1 MVSLHLRKSAAK
13 AGTPPGTL
21 VHTGEQKV
29 DRVGVSVI
37 AYDESRIEERREVS
51 LEEALACCDGPRT
64 IWLNVDG
71 IHDTGIIARIG
82 DHFNI
87 HRLTQEDILHP
98 VQRPKM
104 ENFEHYLYIV
114 LPMLRYLP
122 DNGQVV
128 SEQVSL
134 ILTPRV
140 LISFQ
145 ESAGDVFTPVRERL
159 HKNRASIRGAGC
171 DYLAY
176 ALVDAIVDQY
186 FVILE
191 QVGAIIDVLEEETID
206 DPQPKILHRT
216 HELKREVI
224 ALRKQ
229 IWPLREVIAS
239 LSRQETALIDRGTTI
254 FFRDVHDHT
263 IQVIDTIESYR
274 DLLSSLLDLYLSTVS
289 NRMGEVIKTLTI
301 IATIFIPLTF
311 IAGVYGMNFRY
322 MPELEW
328 RWGYGF
334 ALGIMAA
341 VVAAL
346 IVYFKKKN
354 WI

>member
-13 AGTPPGTL
+13 AGTSPGTL

-37 AYDESRIEERREVS
+37 AYDESRIEERRELP
-51 LEEALACCDGPRT
+51 LEEALECCDGPRT
-64 IWLNVDG
+64 TWLNVDG
-71 IHDTGIIARIG
+71 IHDTDIIARIG

-87 HRLTQEDILHP
+87 HPLTQEDILHP

-122 DNGQVV
+122 ENGRVV

-145 ESAGDVFTPVRERL
+145 ESAGDVFTPVRDRL
-159 HKNRASIRGAGC
+159 HKNRVSIRSAGC

-191 QVGAIIDVLEEETID
+191 QVGAVIDVLEEETID
-206 DPQPKILHRT
+206 DPQPAILHRT

-224 ALRKQ
+224 ALRNQ

-263 IQVIDTIESYR
+263 IQIIDTIESYR
-274 DLLSSLLDLYLSTVS
+274 DLLSSLLDLYLSTIS